1 MVADFFVVSDFFL
14 VTGFFIV
21 SFFFFIVADFFF
33 YNSGRCCG
41 GRAVISRVH
50 VEMCVRLSA
59 VEET

>member
-21 SFFFFIVADFFF
+21 SFFFIVADFFF
-33 YNSGRCCG
+33 YNSGGCCG

-50 VEMCVRLSA
+50 VEMCVRMSA